1 MKILLDNG
9 HGENTPGKR
18 SPDGKLREYL
28 YAREIASMIYNEL
41 YNRDYDVELL
51 VPETTDISL
60 SERCKR
66 ANEIAKELGNKNVLL
81 VSIHCNA
88 AGNGSTWMGAKG
100 WSVFVSNNAST
111 NSKLLADCLYDAAEQ
126 QKLKLRTERPGQ
138 KYWQQSLAICRDT
151 NCPAVLTENL
161 FQDNKEDVEFLL
173 SKEGKEAIAKLH
185 VDGIIKYISKIS

>member
-28 YAREIASMIYNEL
+28 YAREIASMVYDEL

-66 ANEIAKELGNKNVLL
+66 ANKFAKDLGNKNALL

-88 AGNGSTWMGAKG
+88 AGNGSAWMGAKG
-100 WSVFVSNNAST
+100 WSVFVSNNASS
-111 NSKLLADCLYDAAEQ
+111 NSRLLADCLYDAAEQ
-126 QKLKLRTERPGQ
+126 QKLKLRTEKPGQ

-185 VDGIIKYISKIS
+185 VDGIIKYISKNS

>member
-28 YAREIASMIYNEL
+28 YAREIASMVYDEL

-66 ANEIAKELGNKNVLL
+66 ANKFAKELGNKNVLL

-88 AGNGSTWMGAKG
+88 AGNGSAWMGAKG
-100 WSVFVSNNAST
+100 WSVFVSNNASS
-111 NSKLLADCLYDAAEQ
+111 NSKY
-126 QKLKLRTERPGQ
+126 
-138 KYWQQSLAICRDT
+138 
-151 NCPAVLTENL
+151 
-161 FQDNKEDVEFLL
+161 
-173 SKEGKEAIAKLH
+173 
-185 VDGIIKYISKIS
+185 

>member
-28 YAREIASMIYNEL
+28 YAREIASMVYDEL

-66 ANEIAKELGNKNVLL
+66 ANKFAKELGNKKCL
-81 VSIHCNA
+81 VS
-88 AGNGSTWMGAKG
+88 
-100 WSVFVSNNAST
+100 V
-111 NSKLLADCLYDAAEQ
+111 Y
-126 QKLKLRTERPGQ
+126 
-138 KYWQQSLAICRDT
+138 SL
-151 NCPAVLTENL
+151 
-161 FQDNKEDVEFLL
+161 
-173 SKEGKEAIAKLH
+173 
-185 VDGIIKYISKIS
+185 

>member
-28 YAREIASMIYNEL
+28 YAREIASMVYDEL

-66 ANEIAKELGNKNVLL
+66 ANKFAKELGNKNVLL

-88 AGNGSTWMGAKG
+88 AGNGSAWMGAKG

-126 QKLKLRTERPGQ
+126 QKLRLRTERPGQ
-138 KYWQQSLAICRDT
+138 KYMHRALLYAEI
-151 NCPAVLTENL
+151 LTAQR
-161 FQDNKEDVEFLL
+161 F
-173 SKEGKEAIAKLH
+173 
-185 VDGIIKYISKIS
+185 

>member
-28 YAREIASMIYNEL
+28 YAREIASMVYDEL

-51 VPETTDISL
+51 VPETIDISL

-66 ANEIAKELGNKNVLL
+66 ANKFAKELGNKNALL

-88 AGNGSTWMGAKG
+88 AGNGSAWMGAKG
-100 WSVFVSNNAST
+100 WSVFVSNNASS

-126 QKLKLRTERPGQ
+126 QKLKLRTEKPGQ

-173 SKEGKEAIAKLH
+173 SKEGKETIAKLH
-185 VDGIIKYISKIS
+185 VDGIIKYISKNS

>member
-28 YAREIASMIYNEL
+28 YARKIASMVYDEL

-66 ANEIAKELGNKNVLL
+66 ANKFAKELGNKNVLL

-88 AGNGSTWMGAKG
+88 AGNGNAWMGARG
-100 WSVFVSNNAST
+100 WSVFVSNNASS

-126 QKLKLRTERPGQ
+126 QKLKLRTEKPGQ

-185 VDGIIKYISKIS
+185 VDGIIKYISKNS

>member
-28 YAREIASMIYNEL
+28 YTREITSMIYDEL

-66 ANEIAKELGNKNVLL
+66 ANKIAKEVGNKNVLL
-81 VSIHCNA
+81 ISVHCNA
-88 AGNGSTWMGAKG
+88 AGNGSAWMDAKG
-100 WSVFVSNNAST
+100 WSVFISNNASAH
-111 NSKLLADCLYDAAEQ
+111 SKLLADCLYDAAEQ

-185 VDGIIKYISKIS
+185 VDGIIKYISKFS